1 MRRRHIFLAAL
12 ALAAAGLAA
21 AASARTL
28 HYALTVVV
36 TGPGHV
42 TGSGDGGSI
51 DCPDQCSAL
60 IRQTTSITLTAAP
73 EGTAVFAGWGGDCAG
88 AGTSPTCTVA
98 MTGQGGDG
106 SKSVTAG
113 FGRLDHSPPRA
124 RPIAGTARAGTT
136 ARLFFTVSDDSGRS
150 RVLVTVVRGTRTL
163 FRFQGGMRAVA
174 PGQRYSVRWR
184 VPRTLAA
191 GADRLC
197 VVAVDAAGNRSARRC
212 AAFTVTR

>member
-1 MRRRHIFLAAL
+1 MRRLHILLAAL

-73 EGTAVFAGWGGDCAG
+73 EGTAVFAGW
-88 AGTSPTCTVA
+88 
-98 MTGQGGDG
+98 GGDG

-197 VVAVDAAGNRSARRC
+197 VGAVDAAGNRSARRC